1 MMKFN
6 IYRKVGKR
14 AFDVFASSTLI
25 VVLSPVLISTAL
37 ILRKQNGK
45 PVIYKVKR
53 PGKNGEVFT
62 MYKFRSMTNEKD
74 EKGELLPD
82 HMRITPVGRFI
93 RKTSIDELPELFN
106 IMKGDMSFVGP
117 RPLSV
122 KYLPY
127 YNKYEMRRHDV
138 KPGLTGLAQI
148 NGRNTVSW
156 EERFDYDI
164 QYVENYSFIMD
175 IFILFKTL
183 IITLKRDGIVDRGT
197 GKVQDFHI
205 ERIDALKGQ
214 TL

>member
-1 MMKFN
+1 MKFN

-14 AFDVFASSTLI
+14 AFDVSASSTLI

>member
-45 PVIYKVKR
+45 PVLYKVKR

>member
-14 AFDVFASSTLI
+14 AFDVSASSTLI

>member
-45 PVIYKVKR
+45 PVLYKVKR

-164 QYVENYSFIMD
+164 QYVDNYSFIMD

-183 IITLKRDGIVDRGT
+183 NITLKRDGIVDRGT